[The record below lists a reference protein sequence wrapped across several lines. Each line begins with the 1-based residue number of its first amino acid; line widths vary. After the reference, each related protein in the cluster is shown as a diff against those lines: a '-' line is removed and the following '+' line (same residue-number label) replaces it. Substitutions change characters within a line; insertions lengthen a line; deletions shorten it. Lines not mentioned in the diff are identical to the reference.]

1 MEQKLELAL
10 SQTIVKTEDD
20 KIFIELACNFFG
32 INLLN
37 QTERIRKDRICKSD
51 FGKNH
56 SYLVFGDNRQRL
68 CLGRKGFIRWIQII
82 NPAIVRHELRELF
95 IQYQVA
101 VFDFLYDGN
110 EQKTA
115 QLEDIRTFA
124 LNINKAVRINR
135 QVMEYIAEQKQ
146 HRDLCLSSLPS
157 EWAQIKPNLFQVKQ
171 LPEGPMPLK
180 AIGSELPNNID
191 QLKNMKKN
199 LQTSISKANSLL
211 QFRVEYSG
219 KDENPMPEG
228 YKKEMI
234 KLRIKGYEEQLEKVD
249 QKLIEIINR

>member
-1 MEQKLELAL
+1 MEKNLELAL
-10 SQTIVKTEDD
+10 TQSIRKSDTEE
-20 KIFIELACNFFG
+20 IFIEPVCNFFG
-32 INLLN
+32 IHLKN
-37 QTERIRKDRICKSD
+37 QIERIKRDRICQSD
-51 FGKNH
+51 VRKN
-56 SYLVFGDNRQRL
+56 SCQAMFGDNKQRN
-68 CLGRKGFIRWIQII
+68 CMGKRGFIRWIQII
-82 NPAIVRHELRELF
+82 NAEIVRPELQTLF

-101 VFDFLYDGN
+101 VFDYLYNGN

-124 LNINKAVRINR
+124 LNINKAVRINH

-146 HRDLCLSSLPS
+146 HRDLCLSSSPS
-157 EWAQIKPNLFQVKQ
+157 DWAQIKPNLFQVKQ

-180 AIGSELPNNID
+180 AIGLELPNDID
-191 QLKNMKKN
+191 QLKIMKKN
-199 LQTSISKANSLL
+199 LQTSISKANSML